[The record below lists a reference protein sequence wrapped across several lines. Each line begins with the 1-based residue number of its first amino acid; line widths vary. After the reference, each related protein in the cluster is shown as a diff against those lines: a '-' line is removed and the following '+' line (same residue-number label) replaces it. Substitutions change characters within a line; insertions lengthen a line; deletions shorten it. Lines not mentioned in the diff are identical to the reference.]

1 MRWFASGFNY
11 SEGLITMIGF
21 IIGLLVGGFFGVVI
35 MCILS
40 VAGDSDYDCGNSP
53 TIIETKGEEVE
64 LIDEDKR

>member
-1 MRWFASGFNY
+1 
-11 SEGLITMIGF
+11 MIGF

-64 LIDEDKR
+64 LIEEDKR